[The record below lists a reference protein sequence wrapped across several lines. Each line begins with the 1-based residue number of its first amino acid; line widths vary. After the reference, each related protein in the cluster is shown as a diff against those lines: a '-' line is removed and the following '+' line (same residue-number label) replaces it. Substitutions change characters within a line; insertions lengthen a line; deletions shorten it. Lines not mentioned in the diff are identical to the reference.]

1 MPGRGVEYSYRRRRC
16 CCFLVAAGRG
26 PVVVG
31 VLVVVVVVVVVLVV
45 PAAQIVAALSGRPA
59 RIGVVG
65 GVGSGLVAQT
75 HSLGYQRDRI
85 STIFEIKNKLVN

>member
-31 VLVVVVVVVVVLVV
+31 VLVVVVVVVLVV